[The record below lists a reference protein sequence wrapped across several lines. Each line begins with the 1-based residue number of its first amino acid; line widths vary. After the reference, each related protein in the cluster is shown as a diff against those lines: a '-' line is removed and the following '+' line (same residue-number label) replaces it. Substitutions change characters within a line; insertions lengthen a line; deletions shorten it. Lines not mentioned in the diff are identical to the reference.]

1 MCARRFDQVAHLGP
15 LVAGE
20 IVHDDNVARPQ
31 RRGEKLLDVSFED
44 LGVDRPIE
52 DEWGDD
58 FFEPQCGHES
68 RRFPMAV
75 RDRGAQ
81 AFPFGSATASSRHVR
96 GGPGLVDENELL
108 RIKIELG
115 FEPSP
120 TALQDIWPILLG
132 RVRRLFLSVT
142 PLRAKKRESAE
153 MLNEWPAAYKTPRIS
168 AMRGVS
174 LGSEQGKDESRL
186 GLNGHRPTIS
196 SLALGRYIACRKRLR
211 HPSDRAGRPN
221 LEMRRSLTPGH
232 AAIDCINHTL
242 AKVGR

>member
-108 RIKIELG
+108 RIKIKLG

-153 MLNEWPAAYKTPRIS
+153 MLNEWPAASKTPRIS
-168 AMRGVS
+168 ASVASPWGPSRERMKAACASMAIDRRS
-174 LGSEQGKDESRL
+174 PPWRL
-186 GLNGHRPTIS
+186 GVTSPVASDCATHRIALDAPT
-196 SLALGRYIACRKRLR
+196 LKC
-211 HPSDRAGRPN
+211 
-221 LEMRRSLTPGH
+221 
-232 AAIDCINHTL
+232 AA
-242 AKVGR
+242 A